1 MARVSLGETGRRV
14 QRQKDFQK
22 TIKIQMAATDVT
34 QESLGYAWGI
44 SQVGAGQRI
53 KKLSIPYE
61 DLVQM
66 FKLLEFSDEQILKA
80 MKG

>member
-1 MARVSLGETGRRV
+1 MAKAVLGEAGRRV

-22 TIKIQMAATDVT
+22 TIRVQMTATDVT
-34 QESLGYAWGI
+34 QESLGDAWGI

-53 KKLSIPYE
+53 KKLNISYE

-66 FKLLEFSDEQILKA
+66 FKLLEFSDEQILKV

>member
-1 MARVSLGETGRRV
+1 MAKAVLGEAGRRV
-14 QRQKDFQK
+14 ERKKDLQK
-22 TIKIQMAATDVT
+22 TIRVKMTATDVT
-34 QESLGYAWGI
+34 EESLGDAWGI

-53 KKLSIPYE
+53 KKLNISYE

-66 FKLLEFSDEQILKA
+66 FKLLEFSDEQILKV